1 MDVRK
6 FIEPKEIEI
15 EGEKY
20 IISKIPAIPA
30 QQVYRGIMQ
39 ESKDDGDIALTY
51 LSSETAIALLS
62 YAAHV
67 VGEEKIPCDSESQI
81 NVACPTLTKLIELE
95 AAMIRYNF
103 GFLFDGSLQ
112 KVLEALREGREI

>member
-1 MDVRK
+1 MEPGK
-6 FIEPKEIEI
+6 FIQPKEIEI
-15 EGEKY
+15 EGTKY
-20 IISKIPAIPA
+20 LISKIPAIRA

-39 ESKDDGDIALTY
+39 ASATDGDIALTY
-51 LSSETAIALLS
+51 LPEDVALGLLEFVAVVEGDEKTALDSADKVNFYIPQ
-62 YAAHV
+62 V
-67 VGEEKIPCDSESQI
+67 EE
-81 NVACPTLTKLIELE
+81 LIKLE